1 MFSIYYKIWADAI
14 AHERAKKNRRGSWQ
28 AATIIS
34 ISLLQGINLL
44 TVLLF
49 IRLISHNTY
58 PVIFPLHL
66 FNRAGM
72 NTFCSLA
79 LTYFIPFVIINYL
92 LIFYAHQY
100 DDVLKTYGDKNGKL
114 YRTYTLVSVGIII
127 IPYLIKL
134 VLF

>member
-14 AHERAKKNRRGSWQ
+14 AHERAKKAKKSSWQ
-28 AATIIS
+28 TATMIT

-44 TVLLF
+44 TLLLF

-58 PVIFPLHL
+58 PVIFPLHV

-92 LIFYAHQY
+92 LIFYDHQY
-100 DDVLKTYGDKNGKL
+100 DDVVKTYGDKQGKL
-114 YRTYTLVSVGIII
+114 YRAYTLISVGIIL

-134 VLF
+134 ILF